1 MAKLVECVPNFSEG
15 RDSTI
20 IQAIA
25 DAIKKTPGC
34 SVLDV
39 DPGTSTNRT
48 VYTFVGSPDDVVN
61 GAIAGARAAYKLIDM
76 TKHKG
81 EHPRMGALD
90 VCPFIP
96 VKNATIDDCT
106 TCANEFGK
114 RIAEELNIPI
124 YLYGFSAKE
133 EKRKLLPSIRSGEY
147 ENLPNK
153 LSDSEWKPDYGPAT
167 FIPSWGATATGAR
180 NFLIAYN
187 VNLLSTKEQAHRIAL
202 DLRETGRGKGTPG
215 KLKNVQ
221 GIGWYLKEQNLAQI
235 STNITDYTV
244 TPIHMVYEE
253 AKKCAEELKL
263 PVTGSEV
270 VGLVP
275 LDSILQAAEFY
286 IEKEHLFVLEE
297 RDKVRLAINRLS
309 LNSLGQFDP
318 DKRIIEYCVR
328 DDAKDFPLGSLTL
341 KNFISSVGERTPAPG
356 GGSVSAAVAAM
367 GAALG
372 TMAGFM
378 TYGKRQWESQDDLM
392 RKNIPSI
399 YNIMS
404 ELIPMIDQDAKAFDG
419 YMAAMKM
426 PRKTEEEIAN
436 RNQAM
441 QEGIVQAIRVP
452 RKVIDTVNQSWVWL
466 TEIAQNCNISCAS
479 DIQVGVKCLETGAWG
494 AFQNVLINLK
504 DVKDETIRDRLRDE
518 AEKSIVDAQNQSKT
532 VLEIIQNRL
541 N

>member
-39 DPGTSTNRT
+39 DPGASTNRT

-61 GAIAGARAAYKLIDM
+61 GALAGARAAYQLIDM

-124 YLYGFSAKE
+124 YLYGFSANE

-167 FIPSWGATATGAR
+167 FVPSWGATATGAR

-341 KNFISSVGERTPAPG
+341 KNFIASVGERTPAPG

-372 TMAGFM
+372 TMAGLM

-452 RKVIDTVNQSWVWL
+452 QKVIDTVNQSWVWL